1 MTHHKLK
8 ATFEGKRLQ
17 MRGGG
22 ISGLRLHRRG
32 GGHGVSE
39 YQEVEWGK
47 GTQTT
52 DEGRGTRGLR
62 LQRGGDKGV
71 PTT

>member
-62 LQRGGDKGV
+62 LQRGGG
-71 PTT
+71 T